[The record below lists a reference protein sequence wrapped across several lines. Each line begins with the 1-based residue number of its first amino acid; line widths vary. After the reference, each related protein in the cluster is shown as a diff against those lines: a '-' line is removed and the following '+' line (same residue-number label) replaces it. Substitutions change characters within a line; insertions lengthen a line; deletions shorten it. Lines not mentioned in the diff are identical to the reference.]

1 MVAKHNRVAVANDHN
16 DTCISIVLREKHV
29 LILISGQIT
38 LKVISFYHQLLLVI
52 SAELY
57 FET

>member
-1 MVAKHNRVAVANDHN
+1 MVAVAVANDHN
-16 DTCISIVLREKHV
+16 DTCISIVLTEKHV
-29 LILISGQIT
+29 LILISYQIT

>member
-1 MVAKHNRVAVANDHN
+1 MVAKHDRVAVANDHN

-38 LKVISFYHQLLLVI
+38 LKVIRFYQ
-52 SAELY
+52 
-57 FET
+57 